1 MWVKLA
7 WLKVRKT
14 TRLILMQSD
23 IELSSSSKNNV
34 TEGETF
40 LVDHLLST
48 AVHHLVARQLI
59 SYGLLKS

>member
-48 AVHHLVARQLI
+48 AVHHLVAR
-59 SYGLLKS
+59 